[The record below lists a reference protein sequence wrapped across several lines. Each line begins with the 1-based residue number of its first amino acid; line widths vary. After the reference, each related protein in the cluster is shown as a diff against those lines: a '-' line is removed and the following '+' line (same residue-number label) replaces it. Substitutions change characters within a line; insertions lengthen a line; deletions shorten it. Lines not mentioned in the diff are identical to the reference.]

1 MANIT
6 YPNNQSTLT
15 LDGYTF
21 QHLAQGASIV
31 LAPVNDATSRVN
43 STNGGV
49 SVAKRVDGDV
59 HTLTIQVQ
67 KHSPDD
73 IFCNDILNGEL
84 TDVTRGSMKR
94 VYHREGESFKETY
107 QLEGGSI
114 TTRPTE
120 TQNNQ
125 ELDVV
130 MEYVFTFR
138 SAVRSL

>member
-15 LDGYTF
+15 LNGYLF
-21 QHLAQGASIV
+21 QHLAEGASLV
-31 LAPVNDATSRVN
+31 LAPVNEKTSRIN
-43 STNGGV
+43 SANNGV
-49 SVAKRVDGDV
+49 SVSNRVDGDV
-59 HTLTIQVQ
+59 HTLTVQVQ

-73 IFCNDILNGEL
+73 VFCNDLINGTL
-84 TDVTRGSMKR
+84 TDVVRGSMKR
-94 VYHREGESFKETY
+94 VFYREGEPFKETY

-114 TTRPTE
+114 TTRPTD

-130 MEYVFTFR
+130 MEYTFQFR
-138 SAVRSL
+138 SAIRSL

>member
-1 MANIT
+1 M
-6 YPNNQSTLT
+6 
-15 LDGYTF
+15 DGYTF
-21 QHLAQGASIV
+21 QHLAMGASVV
-31 LAPVNDATSRVN
+31 LAPTNAPTSRVN
-43 STNGGV
+43 SKGGGV
-49 SVAKRVDGDV
+49 SVAKREDGDE
-59 HTLTIQVQ
+59 HTLTVQVQ

-73 IFCNDILNGEL
+73 VFCNDILNGEL

-94 VYHREGESFKETY
+94 VYNREGEPFKETY

>member
-15 LDGYTF
+15 LNGYLF
-21 QHLAQGASIV
+21 QHLAEGASLV
-31 LAPVNDATSRVN
+31 LAPVNEKTSRIN
-43 STNGGV
+43 SANNGV
-49 SVAKRVDGDV
+49 SVSNRVDGDV
-59 HTLTIQVQ
+59 HTLTVQVQ

-73 IFCNDILNGEL
+73 VVCNDLINGAL
-84 TDVTRGSMKR
+84 TDVVRGSMKR
-94 VYHREGESFKETY
+94 VFYREGEPFKETY

-114 TTRPTE
+114 TTRPTD

-130 MEYVFTFR
+130 MEYTFQFR
-138 SAVRSL
+138 SAIRSL